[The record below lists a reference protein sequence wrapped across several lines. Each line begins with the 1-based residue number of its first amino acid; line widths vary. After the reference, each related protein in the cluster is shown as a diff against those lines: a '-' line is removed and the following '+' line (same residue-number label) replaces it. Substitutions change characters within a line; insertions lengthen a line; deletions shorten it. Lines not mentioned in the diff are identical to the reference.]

1 MFVACKPN
9 VPDDIGMRIALGLL
23 LVCACSDSS
32 PTILNDAAPDAFD
45 TNRCL
50 IMGDYGALGSLT
62 GTRAMTATATTAT
75 MTLDP
80 GPPRDTFFV
89 KLEPNRGVFASG
101 VMPGTYTIGGVD
113 AGFSTCGLCVNIVA
127 DIVSGVGPTKF
138 YFADSGSVTL
148 TSTTTPVAGS
158 AQNVHLREVDISSGE
173 FVTNGCEATIAS
185 VSFTAN

>member
-1 MFVACKPN
+1 
-9 VPDDIGMRIALGLL
+9 MRIALGVL
-23 LVCACSDSS
+23 LVACACSDSA
-32 PTILNDAAPDAFD
+32 PTILNDAAPDAYD

-50 IMGDYGALGSLT
+50 ITGNYGALGSLT

-80 GPPRDTFFV
+80 GPPRDTFFI
-89 KLEPNRGVFASG
+89 KLEPNRGVFAGG
-101 VMPGTYTIGGVD
+101 VMPGTYTIGGAD

-127 DIVSGVGPTKF
+127 DIVTGTGPTKF

-158 AQNVHLREVDISSGE
+158 AQNVHLREVDISSGQ
-173 FVTNGCEATIAS
+173 FVANGCEAKIDS
-185 VSFTAN
+185 VMFTTN

>member
-1 MFVACKPN
+1 
-9 VPDDIGMRIALGLL
+9 MRFALALIVLASG
-23 LVCACSDSS
+23 CSDSS

-50 IMGDYGALGSLT
+50 IMGNYGALGSLT

-80 GPPRDTFFV
+80 GPPRDTFFI
-89 KLEPNRGVFASG
+89 KLEPNRGVFTGG
-101 VMPGTYTIGGVD
+101 VMPGTYTIGGAD

-127 DIVSGVGPTKF
+127 DIVSGQGPTKF

-148 TSTTTPVAGS
+148 TSTTTPVSGS
-158 AQNVHLREVDISSGE
+158 AQNVHLREVDISTGQ
-173 FVTNGCEATIAS
+173 FVTNGCEAKIDS
-185 VSFTAN
+185 VMFTTN

>member
-1 MFVACKPN
+1 
-9 VPDDIGMRIALGLL
+9 MRIALGVL
-23 LVCACSDSS
+23 LVACACSDSA
-32 PTILNDAAPDAFD
+32 PTIINDAAPDAFD

-50 IMGDYGALGSLT
+50 ITGNYGALGSLT
-62 GTRAMTATATTAT
+62 GTRGMTATATTAT

-127 DIVSGVGPTKF
+127 DIVAGTGPTKF
-138 YFADSGSVTL
+138 YFAESGMVTL
-148 TSTTTPVAGS
+148 TTLPSAERTHICGTPPIGPE
-158 AQNVHLREVDISSGE
+158 L
-173 FVTNGCEATIAS
+173 VTVTCQPKPGVRAS
-185 VSFTAN
+185 CRRTLW

>member
-1 MFVACKPN
+1 
-9 VPDDIGMRIALGLL
+9 MRIA
-23 LVCACSDSS
+23 VAVIVFASACSDS
-32 PTILNDAAPDAFD
+32 PPKILNDAGPDAFD

-50 IMGDYGALGSLT
+50 VLGDYGALGSLT

-89 KLEPNRGVFASG
+89 KLEPNRGVFAGG
-101 VMPGTYTIGGVD
+101 VMPGTYTIGGAD

-138 YFADSGSVTL
+138 YFADTGSVTL
-148 TSTTTPVAGS
+148 TSTTMPVTGS
-158 AQNVHLREVDISSGE
+158 AENVHLREVNISTGE
-173 FVTNGCEATIAS
+173 FVTDGCETTIES
-185 VSFTAN
+185 VTFTTN